1 METAQP
7 RRNPEGRHKRKEPR
21 TQPIRG
27 ADLAA
32 AGCVVLLR
40 QSRGRL
46 CRIRLSAD
54 GSSATRSQGRLLGRA
69 LPSAATS
76 RAAPEP
82 SFFRQ
87 P

>member
-7 RRNPEGRHKRKEPR
+7 RRNPEGRQRIQPR

-40 QSRGRL
+40 RPRGRL

-54 GSSATRSQGRLLGRA
+54 GSSSLGKLGTIGRSW
-69 LPSAATS
+69 
-76 RAAPEP
+76 
-82 SFFRQ
+82 
-87 P
+87 